1 MKIVLVGMTVKPEVT
16 AAYRAVAGAAAV
28 VVEHEAAAIAAM
40 PGADALVVSDNAYT
54 PGLASAICAAPN
66 LKWMQIV
73 TAGYDNI
80 TRLRPPE
87 HAVCTSVGDAFSP
100 SVAVHAVALML
111 ALQRGIHR
119 MAEHKPRRFWDK
131 ALPSIMV
138 MPEGKTV
145 LIVGYGS
152 IGRECAKMVAPMGM
166 KVIGLTRTGAPDQ
179 LAPDLLAETH
189 KIEALHRLLPSADAV
204 IVAAPLNPSTVGII
218 GAAELALMKRTA
230 FLVNISR
237 GKLVDTSALA
247 TALNEGRIAGA
258 GLDVTEPEPLPEDH
272 PLWDAPNLIV
282 SPHVAGAAGPYG
294 TERQIERG
302 SANIRRWL
310 GGEPVQNV
318 VRP

>member
-16 AAYRAVAGAAAV
+16 AAFREVCAAVAQ
-28 VVEHEAAAIAAM
+28 VVEDEPSAIAAM
-40 PGADALVVSDNAYT
+40 PGADAVVVSDNAYT
-54 PGLASAICAAPN
+54 PALAQAICGAPA

-80 TRLRPPE
+80 TRLRPPGN
-87 HAVCTSVGDAFSP
+87 ATITSVGDAFSP

-111 ALQRGIHR
+111 ALQRGVHR
-119 MAEHKPRRFWDK
+119 MVEHKARRHWDK
-131 ALPSIMV
+131 SLPTVMV

-152 IGRECAKMVAPMGM
+152 IGHEVAKLVAPLGM
-166 KVIGLTRTGAPDQ
+166 KVVGLNRTGAAHP
-179 LAPDLLAETH
+179 LAAEVH
-189 KIEALHRLLPSADAV
+189 KIDALHDVLPGADAV

-218 GAAELALMKRTA
+218 GAKEFAAMKPSA
-230 FLVNISR
+230 MLVNVSR
-237 GKLVDTSALA
+237 GKLVDSMALLA
-247 TALNEGRIAGA
+247 ALSEGRIAGA
-258 GLDVTEPEPLPEDH
+258 GLDVTEPEPLPADH

-294 TERQIERG
+294 TERQIERV
-302 SANIRRWL
+302 SANLRRFL
-310 GGEPVQNV
+310 AGEALQHR